1 MESCFTFVTNLGAF
15 RDFWVYWYLCL
26 TFPAVTIVSGEFASH
41 SLVAFLKTRDIPEQ
55 ETSSLLIKV
64 STKHLTQYCRK
75 TTQRQH
81 KCDTQTQ
88 THTTLAHPGQ
98 GMLFF
103 KFVLSKFHCQ
113 LMKHNFSLKIQRASL
128 QSRH

>member
-1 MESCFTFVTNLGAF
+1 M
-15 RDFWVYWYLCL
+15 YWYLCL
-26 TFPAVTIVSGEFASH
+26 TFPAVTVVSGEFASH

-55 ETSSLLIKV
+55 ETGRQTAGLLIKRLLNTSLSIV
-64 STKHLTQYCRK
+64 ERLPRDNTSVTP
-75 TTQRQH
+75 
-81 KCDTQTQ
+81 TQ

-103 KFVLSKFHCQ
+103 KLVLSKFHCH
-113 LMKHNFSLKIQRASL
+113 LRKHNFSLKIQRASL